1 MSATTIS
8 SPTSTVATS
17 QRHVAMR
24 YFQLLDDIAEDRRR
38 DFERREA
45 LRRLVH
51 ERRLNKQ
58 LRARR

>member
-8 SPTSTVATS
+8 SPTSPVATS
-17 QRHVAMR
+17 QWHVALR

-45 LRRLVH
+45 LRRLVR